1 MMIRAQ
7 ARSSTRFVKP
17 RALGRL
23 LTAKRPGLHMM
34 QPMPIRI
41 AKRMISKSGMITPST
56 TVRLRPVSSPVC
68 AWFDPPSK
76 VLTSPIV
83 DAVPGRGGM
92 PGGGGE
98 GSGDTGDGG
107 GGGDG
112 SGGSGAGEGGTTGG
126 GVEGGGAGGAGGG
139 EGSGDGGGGG
149 PGGEG
154 GGENAVQE
162 VAPGSDVVPGGHT
175 RHVALNS

>member
-1 MMIRAQ
+1 M
-7 ARSSTRFVKP
+7 
-17 RALGRL
+17 
-23 LTAKRPGLHMM
+23 TAKRPGLHMM

-98 GSGDTGDGG
+98 GSGD
-107 GGGDG
+107 
-112 SGGSGAGEGGTTGG
+112 
-126 GVEGGGAGGAGGG
+126 
-139 EGSGDGGGGG
+139 GGGGG